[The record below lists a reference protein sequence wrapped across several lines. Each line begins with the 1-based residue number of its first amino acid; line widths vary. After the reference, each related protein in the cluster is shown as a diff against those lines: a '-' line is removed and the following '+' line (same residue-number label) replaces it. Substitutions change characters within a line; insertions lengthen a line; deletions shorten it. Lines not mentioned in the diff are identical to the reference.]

1 MRAKNTVT
9 AIETAS
15 APRRGLAPSI
25 GPEIVVVVPRLVDTA
40 VELARGY
47 NRRAELRTQVEA
59 WSAIRRE
66 RRKAAGTLLHGYVRM
81 REDMCPEDRRSY
93 HRGYLELLLD
103 GLGKGSR

>member
-15 APRRGLAPSI
+15 APSRALAPSI
-25 GPEIVVVVPRLVDTA
+25 APELAVAVPSLVETA

-47 NRRAELRTQVEA
+47 NRRAELRAQVAA
-59 WSAIRRE
+59 WKGIRRE
-66 RRKAAGTLLHGYVRM
+66 RREAAGTLLRGYERM

-93 HRGYLELLLD
+93 HLGYLELLLD
-103 GLGKGSR
+103 GLDGGAR